1 MMKKSRGKYCGIKR
15 RIKYCILFFIFR
27 VILHNRIISF
37 GIQLWFF
44 FFNGVYDTF
53 IHCKTFFVRGVKTI
67 FNPLAFFREFSL
79 KLLSSSSN
87 WKTLSRFIFDCDVKF
102 CKNIDKFRRKY
113 LLLNVSANEC

>member
-1 MMKKSRGKYCGIKR
+1 MEKK
-15 RIKYCILFFIFR
+15 RIKYCILFYFIFR

-67 FNPLAFFREFSL
+67 FNPLAFFRNFPSNCFRARQTG
-79 KLLSSSSN
+79 KLFH
-87 WKTLSRFIFDCDVKF
+87 TLSLIMMLNFVKILINLEESIY
-102 CKNIDKFRRKY
+102 C
-113 LLLNVSANEC
+113 